1 MISVWCETSVNDF
14 GRYFS
19 TQGVAAD
26 NMVLVVLAV
35 VVAADAMVAVS
46 SAWIWSWRAIASS
59 RGGTSSLPAIFATY
73 IGADRT

>member
-46 SAWIWSWRAIASS
+46 SAWIWSWSEHR
-59 RGGTSSLPAIFATY
+59 
-73 IGADRT
+73 

>member
-26 NMVLVVLAV
+26 NMVVVLVVV
-35 VVAADAMVAVS
+35 VAAADAMVAVS
-46 SAWIWSWRAIASS
+46 SAAADWSI
-59 RGGTSSLPAIFATY
+59 
-73 IGADRT
+73 DR